1 MTTFVK
7 ICGVTTE
14 EAVEA
19 AVAAGADAVGFVF
32 HARSP
37 RDIAPRRA
45 AALARGLPRGVLCVA
60 VTLHPT
66 QSVVDRVLD
75 AITPD
80 AWQSDAADF
89 AALRIPATIEHW
101 PVLRRMTSP
110 PEGSRR
116 ILFESPASGSG
127 ARANWSV
134 ASVMART
141 SELILGGGLDA
152 ISVGRA
158 IATVRPFG
166 VDVSSGVE
174 SAPGIKDARQIREFI
189 VAARI
194 VRQAIPA

>member
-7 ICGVTTE
+7 ICGVTSE
-14 EAVEA
+14 DALEA
-19 AVAAGADAVGFVF
+19 AVAAGADAIGFVF
-32 HARSP
+32 HAPSP
-37 RDIAPRRA
+37 RNIAPQRA
-45 AALARGLPRGVLCVA
+45 AALACALPRSVLCVA
-60 VTLHPT
+60 VTLHPM
-66 QSVVDRVLD
+66 QELVDRILQ
-75 AITPD
+75 ALTPD

-89 AALRIPATIEHW
+89 ATLRIPATIEHW
-101 PVLRRMTSP
+101 PVLRRMTSMP
-110 PEGSRR
+110 PGSRR

-127 ARANWSV
+127 ARADWQA

-152 ISVGRA
+152 SCVGRA

-194 VRQAIPA
+194 TRQANPA